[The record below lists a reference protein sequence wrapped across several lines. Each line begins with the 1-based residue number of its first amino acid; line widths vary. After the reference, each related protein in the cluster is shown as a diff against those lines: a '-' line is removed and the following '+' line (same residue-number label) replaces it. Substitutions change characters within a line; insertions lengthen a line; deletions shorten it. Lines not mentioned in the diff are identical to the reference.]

1 MTNDVQS
8 TILETIPSTPEEA
21 RLRVRSLVAANARD
35 EAERDEFIDAILGG
49 ES

>member
-8 TILETIPSTPEEA
+8 TILETIPATPEEA
-21 RLRVRSLVAANARD
+21 RMRVRSLVARNAAS
-35 EAERDEFIDAILGG
+35 ETERDEFLDAILGS